1 MNEELIQLLKDYVA
15 TANNPKYGGDWNV
28 VNSKF
33 PELSGYDPQLLK
45 DYVATANNPNYG
57 GDWRVINSKFPELQV
72 KKKEPSVSTSQE
84 AAMEQPMATGSS
96 ASPKS
101 AGVKI
106 TTPTGQQTTVQWGPT
121 EFKASQEAPMYDMA
135 SLSDIVGNVD
145 VTIDE
150 ATKQKISN
158 AVGIT
163 GSVLN
168 KVINPMGSPAQA
180 YVDAKKFADNTQ
192 TAYNVGALS
201 AQINN
206 NLADEVPDYERVA
219 KLKAQ
224 LKKEQPKLLSSQ
236 LGAGAG
242 DFFDTLAANPITFL
256 TEVLTTSA
264 VQMSGGLG
272 AMTPEDALYAAAL
285 MPVGGTGAYIA
296 GKNSLNA
303 EMSSRILDSL
313 EQRGVDVTDAQQL
326 RDAMTNQELM
336 SEVKAEVQAP
346 ATIVAALDAISGGI
360 AGRIGKPLME
370 VAAQAAAGAAG
381 EAGAQ
386 LAAEG
391 SITAPSAI
399 LTEMIAELPGGLVE
413 TAFGAK
419 TTDIARKAKVGQE
432 IKELETELA
441 ASEDPE
447 VRSVLETALKTKRN
461 EKNKIFTDYA
471 NFVNSLPEEEVA
483 RLNALNEEIV
493 KVSNAINTV
502 TSDVA
507 GKALRDRRKSLIDEV
522 AKIEQTVTPTQD
534 AVQEQATDEGV
545 LRPEQP
551 EVGLQ
556 EMVEGDQ
563 EPKVVAAAGEEVVQE
578 VVPQA
583 VEEQELSDLRAIIGE
598 PEGGEPRFRLSDS
611 ETIVNDADVEG
622 ITDVMNKMPAVQL
635 DFVEP
640 TNVETTIVSPI
651 EQSNSL
657 VKNISPEEAKSIT
670 KRIEDF
676 NGLPMVTGMSDI
688 LASGTV
694 KDSMGNEMQVD
705 GGLLFNVLGPNKN
718 LAWAGVN
725 EGGAQAQYDS
735 AVRLYESNKAV
746 FDKAWEEGRLPNGHV
761 PMAIMRMSNGA
772 LNSNEA
778 VFRWI
783 LPTVES
789 LPKKNRVNA
798 MAPLIEAI
806 DAKTKVSDDK
816 IRAAANALK
825 NDIKVNNIKSVD
837 ELLKYVIEQAKQRA
851 AGNEETFTLPERS
864 LLYEVMF
871 SAEGVKK
878 PNSKYIKTLFD
889 GVDATNAKNFT
900 SDAIYDALGEESMK
914 RLKQGSV
921 VGIMGID
928 VLNGGVQKAQHN
940 NYGFGP
946 KGQVIAILENPTH
959 GIDVFPEWK
968 AKASRVF
975 KEKVKKTGEVVA
987 PDIESIPT
995 QVGGAFFA
1003 DGAFVGARPMV
1014 NAIGDIE
1021 MLMGKLRF
1029 AFPSVQATA
1038 TQEEFDAI
1046 MQDPEV
1052 RTREVNGMK
1061 ILGLTKD
1068 GNIYINPS
1076 EASLATPIHEFGHIW
1091 IDFLRSKESGKKGT
1105 ELLNKG
1111 LELVEGTM
1119 ELEAAKAKYGDTELA
1134 REEALVE
1141 LMATKG
1147 ETIINASKRS
1157 RFKSWLNGVFKYI
1170 KERFTTSKDLKVDGI
1185 KDLTLEEFIGVALA
1199 DLFSGQ
1205 PINNKFSPR
1214 KAAESMRAR
1223 YSAQENNIYDIVGKA
1238 RAEGFRDV
1246 TIEAFLKER
1255 GYTAEEIKGAMEIP
1269 LDVLGAVLP
1278 DAFKNLEGGAVVGQK
1293 LFNDIREKLNKLS
1306 AKKNRI
1312 TKKPVYNKLQ
1322 LREEAKNLLTATEEF
1337 KAQTDEVKAKLMLD
1351 LDKAIGIKSSNA
1363 AMREEFKS
1371 LRAMLLDRK
1380 KTRDN
1385 LEAIKRKV
1393 RGFIRKSLPQGEYT
1407 KADVLKLI
1415 QAVTDAN
1422 YDNLPAIM
1430 QRVEGYV
1437 NEYNVAKV
1445 ERDIKKLLE
1454 TKTTKV
1460 ESGRRMGTT
1469 TIQVQDAIAS
1479 INEELVSPDMAPDKI
1494 AETMER
1500 QLKEFD
1506 ELTSEF
1512 SLDEEDVM
1520 RAQVLQIAM
1529 LYNEASLME
1538 NNDPNK
1544 LDTLTQA
1551 KTQLAQLVL
1560 EGRSAFKDAL
1570 SRQHEMYKQNV
1581 KDLIEAI
1588 TGKVV
1593 GDDITTNDG
1602 AEEFVRTSEI
1612 ERANEEATKSR
1623 VAKAWSSFVGQPFT
1637 NYFDKTGSLHTLLSR
1652 ITENLTDQFG
1662 GRVHEMVYDRLKQ
1675 SSIEFEGRMQKMN
1688 AMIDK
1693 AAIDIFGDKYD
1704 SVVKNN
1710 KVKAPVD
1717 IFKDEAAAKKIMY
1730 EMKTASSKRKSE
1742 LNAELNKL
1750 RVFEPM
1756 SQNQIYYLYNQY
1768 KDPANR
1774 TGFESK
1780 FGDNYVELMD
1790 RLFNEALD
1798 SRVKEWADWQVN
1810 VLYPSLYQD
1819 YNPVYQNIFR
1829 TNMPWNPNYAGRMYR
1844 EFEADDTMAITLM
1857 NDKGEFSNI
1866 QTPSSTKLRKKN
1878 KNAIKLMDGDGVLS
1892 SYLGDMEYFRAYA
1905 ESIRDIDKMF
1915 KNKAVR
1921 ESIKRTAGEDVLKLI
1936 DNNIKLV
1943 GTRGMSAG
1951 EGMKQTMLDNISAR
1965 FSKAVLMANPSQ
1977 FVKQAT
1983 SLFAFANR
1991 IGFEN
1996 WAKYT
2001 AKATPDMKNLW
2012 NEFIE
2017 NAPRIQKRY
2026 NPKELTAIIG
2036 TYKQGRTTDIMPK
2049 DKEGNPI
2056 LRTAGEVYDKMLDA
2070 MMWPVIQGDKFS
2082 AMAGAM
2088 GNYLYYKESFFA
2100 SNPKATEQE
2109 AIKYAADKV
2118 STEIEQTLGSAD
2130 IIDKDYY
2137 QNSGNAL
2144 YRAFSVLQNAPK
2156 AMIRQIVPAYS
2167 GFFKKLAKLDKT
2179 AGQGTLKQNIETI
2192 FLYQFLV
2199 PMLFQYAVLGFP
2211 GLLREWR
2218 EDEDDYEMGMAGLLG
2233 PFTALFFVGDVLT
2246 AARDLL
2252 LDKPWATD
2260 ARTAPGWDILSDA
2273 AKSAKKIM
2281 DAKDDDDVYEA
2292 IADMGYAAAA
2302 AVGLGLKN
2310 ISRYA
2315 QNMADV
2321 VDGGVDDGED
2331 VLRLMN
2337 YSDYTIEGPDNKK
2350 K

>member
-1 MNEELIQLLKDYVA
+1 MNEELI
-15 TANNPKYGGDWNV
+15 
-28 VNSKF
+28 
-33 PELSGYDPQLLK
+33 QLLK

-57 GDWRVINSKFPELQV
+57 GDWRVINSKFPELAGYDQQLLKDYVATANNPQYGGDWNSINSKFPEFKV
-72 KKKEPSVSTSQE
+72 KKKEASVSTSQE
-84 AAMEQPMATGSS
+84 AAMEQPMETGSS
-96 ASPKS
+96 ELPKS
-101 AGVKI
+101 EGVKV
-106 TTPTGQQTTVQWGPT
+106 TTPTGQQATVQWGPT
-121 EFKASQEAPMYDMA
+121 EFKASQDAPMYDMA

-158 AVGIT
+158 VVGIT
-163 GSVLN
+163 GAVFN
-168 KVINPMGSPAQA
+168 KIVNPQSNAAQA
-180 YVDAKKFADNTQ
+180 LADAKKFADNTQ

-201 AQINN
+201 AQISNN
-206 NLADEVPDYERVA
+206 MADEVPDYERVA
-219 KLKAQ
+219 KLKQQ
-224 LKKEQPKLLSSQ
+224 LKNEQPKLLSSQ
-236 LGAGAG
+236 LGAEAG
-242 DFFDTLAANPITFL
+242 DFFDMLAANPVTFL

-264 VQMSGGLG
+264 TQMTGGAG
-272 AMTPEDALYAAAL
+272 AMTPEDLLYATAL
-285 MPVGGTGAYIA
+285 GLPTAGAGATAYMA

-303 EMSSRILDSL
+303 EMSSRILDAL
-313 EQRGVDVTDAQQL
+313 EERGVDVTNAEQL
-326 RDAMTNQELM
+326 RTAMTNPELM
-336 SEVKAEVQAP
+336 MDVKSEVQAP
-346 ATIVAALDAISGGI
+346 ALIVGALDAISGGL
-360 AGRIGKPLME
+360 AGRFGKPLVE
-370 VAAQAAAGAAG
+370 LAIQAGAGAVG

-386 LAAEG
+386 IAADG
-391 SITAPSAI
+391 RITAPSAI
-399 LTEMIAELPGGLVE
+399 LTEMVAEIPGGLIE

-419 TTDIARKAKVGQE
+419 TKDIARKTKVNQE
-432 IKELETELA
+432 IKELETELSA
-441 ASEDPE
+441 TDDPE
-447 VRSVLETALKTKRN
+447 VRGVLETALNAKRN

-471 NFVNSLPEEEVA
+471 DFVNSLPEEEVS

-502 TSDVA
+502 TSDIA
-507 GKALRDRRKSLIDEV
+507 GKALRDRRQSLLDEV
-522 AKIEQTVTPTQD
+522 AKIEETATPTQD

-563 EPKVVAAAGEEVVQE
+563 EPEVTAEAGEE

-598 PEGGEPRFRLSDS
+598 PDGGEPRFRLSDS
-611 ETIVNDADVEG
+611 ETIVNEADVEG

-635 DFVEP
+635 EFQEP
-640 TNVETTIVSPI
+640 TGVETSIVSPI
-651 EQSNSL
+651 EQSKST
-657 VKNISPEEAKSIT
+657 VKDITEEQASALT
-670 KRIEDF
+670 GRIEDY

-688 LASGTV
+688 LASGVV
-694 KDSMGNEMQVD
+694 KDSMGNDMQVD
-705 GGLLFNVLGPNKN
+705 GGLLFNVLGSNKD

-725 EGGAQAQYDS
+725 EGGAQAQYDA
-735 AVRLYESNKAV
+735 AVRLYQSNKPL
-746 FDKAWEEGRLPNGHV
+746 FDKAWTDGKLPNGHV

-772 LNSNEA
+772 INSNEA

-789 LPKKNRVNA
+789 LPEKNRVNA
-798 MAPLIEAI
+798 MTPLIEAI

-825 NDIKVNNIKSVD
+825 SDIEANNIKSVD

-851 AGNEETFTLPERS
+851 AGNEDTFTLPERS

-900 SDAIYDALGEESMK
+900 SDAIYDAIGEESMK
-914 RLKQGSV
+914 SLKQGSV
-921 VGIMGID
+921 VAIMGID
-928 VLNGGVQKAQHN
+928 VLNGGVQKARHN

-946 KGQVIAILENPTH
+946 KGQAIAILQNPTH

-987 PDIESIPT
+987 PDMESIPT

-1003 DGAFVGARPMV
+1003 DGAFIGARPMV

-1111 LELVEGTM
+1111 LELVEGTQ
-1119 ELEAAKAKYGDTELA
+1119 ELKAAIEKYGDTELA

-1157 RFKSWLNGVFKYI
+1157 KFKSWLNGVFKYI

-1185 KDLTLEEFIGVALA
+1185 KDLTLDEFIGVALA

-1223 YSAQENNIYDIVGKA
+1223 YSAQEDNIYDIVGKA

-1255 GYTAEEIKGAMEIP
+1255 GYTAEEIKGAMDIP

-1322 LREEAKNLLTATEEF
+1322 LREEAKNILTVTEEF

-1430 QRVEGYV
+1430 QRVEGYI

-1445 ERDIKKLLE
+1445 ERDINKLLE

-1469 TIQVQDAIAS
+1469 TIQVQDALAS

-1512 SLDEEDVM
+1512 SLDEEDIM
-1520 RAQVLQIAM
+1520 RAQILQIAM

-1570 SRQHEMYKQNV
+1570 SRQHDVYKQRI

-1588 TGKVV
+1588 IGKVV
-1593 GDDITTNDG
+1593 SEDITTNDG

-1662 GRVHEMVYDRLKQ
+1662 GIVHEMVYDRLKQ
-1675 SSIEFEGRMQKMN
+1675 SSIEFEGRMQKMK

-1693 AAIDIFGDKYD
+1693 AAIDIFGEKYD

-1710 KVKAPVD
+1710 KVKAPID
-1717 IFKDEAAAKKIMY
+1717 IFKDEAAAKKIMD
-1730 EMKTASSKRKSE
+1730 EMKTASSKRKTE
-1742 LNAELNKL
+1742 LNTKLNKL
-1750 RVFEPM
+1750 RLFKTM

-1798 SRVKEWADWQVN
+1798 PKVREWADWQVN
-1810 VLYPSLYQD
+1810 VLYPSLYQE

-1844 EFEADDTMAITLM
+1844 EFEADDTMAISLM
-1857 NDKGEFSNI
+1857 NDNGEFSNI

-1905 ESIRDIDKMF
+1905 ETIRDIDKMF

-1965 FSKAVLMANPSQ
+1965 FAKAVLMANPSQ

-1983 SLFAFANR
+1983 SMFAFANR

-2001 AKATPDMKNLW
+2001 AKAAPDMKNLW

-2026 NPKELTAIIG
+2026 NPNELTAIIG
-2036 TYKQGRTTDIMPK
+2036 TYKQGRTADIMPK

-2118 STEIEQTLGSAD
+2118 STEIEQTLGSSD

-2167 GFFKKLAKLDKT
+2167 GFFKKLAKMDKT

-2218 EDEDDYEMGMAGLLG
+2218 EDEDDYEMGMAALLG
-2233 PFTALFFVGDVLT
+2233 PFTALFFVGDMLT
-2246 AARDLL
+2246 SARDLL

-2273 AKSAKKIM
+2273 TKSAQKIMNAKS
-2281 DAKDDDDVYEA
+2281 DDDVYEA
-2292 IADMGYAAAA
+2292 IADMGYAASAA
-2302 AVGLGLKN
+2302 AGLGLKN
-2310 ISRYA
+2310 ISRMA
-2315 QNMADV
+2315 QNMAEVIDSGAN
-2321 VDGGVDDGED
+2321 DAGEA
-2331 VLRLMN
+2331 VLRLLN
-2337 YSDYTIEGPDNKK
+2337 YSDYTIEGPDKK
-2350 K
+2350 KK

>member
-1 MNEELIQLLKDYVA
+1 MNEELKKLYDAIVSKGFYTKSYDEFVNQYQDTAYRDKVFDVVTREGLYTKGREEFDVKYAA
-15 TANNPKYGGDWNV
+15 TG
-28 VNSKF
+28 
-33 PELSGYDPQLLK
+33 L
-45 DYVATANNPNYG
+45 
-57 GDWRVINSKFPELQV
+57 

-84 AAMEQPMATGSS
+84 AAMAQPMETGSS
-96 ASPKS
+96 ALPKS

-135 SLSDIVGNVD
+135 SISDIVGNVD

-264 VQMSGGLG
+264 VQMGGGLG

-313 EQRGVDVTDAQQL
+313 EQRGIDVTDAQQL
-326 RDAMTNQELM
+326 RDAMTNPELM

-370 VAAQAAAGAAG
+370 VATQAAAGAAG

-507 GKALRDRRKSLIDEV
+507 GKALRDRRQSLIDEV

-563 EPKVVAAAGEEVVQE
+563 EPEVIATAGEEVVQE

-583 VEEQELSDLRAIIGE
+583 VEEQELADLKAIIGE

-688 LASGTV
+688 LASGVV
-694 KDSMGNEMQVD
+694 KDSMGNDMQVD
-705 GGLLFNVLGPNKN
+705 GGLLFNVLGSNKN

-725 EGGAQAQYDS
+725 EGGAQGQYDS
-735 AVRLYESNKAV
+735 AVRLYESNKAL

-789 LPKKNRVNA
+789 LPEKNRVNA
-798 MAPLIEAI
+798 MAPLLEAI

-825 NDIKVNNIKSVD
+825 NDIESNNIKSVD

-914 RLKQGSV
+914 KLKQGSV

-946 KGQVIAILENPTH
+946 KGQAIAILQNPTH

-1003 DGAFVGARPMV
+1003 DGAFIGARPMV

-1046 MQDPEV
+1046 MQNPEV

-1157 RFKSWLNGVFKYI
+1157 KFKSWLNGVFKYI

-1185 KDLTLEEFIGVALA
+1185 KDLTLDEFIGVALA

-1255 GYTAEEIKGAMEIP
+1255 GYTAEEIKGAMDIP

-1512 SLDEEDVM
+1512 SLDEEDIM

-1570 SRQHEMYKQNV
+1570 SRQHEMYRQNV
-1581 KDLIEAI
+1581 KDLIESI

-1593 GDDITTNDG
+1593 DDDITTNDG

-1662 GRVHEMVYDRLKQ
+1662 GRVHDMVYDRLKQ

-1693 AAIDIFGDKYD
+1693 AAIDIFGEKYD

-1717 IFKDEAAAKKIMY
+1717 IFKDEAAAKKIMD
-1730 EMKTASSKRKSE
+1730 EMKTASSKRKTE

-1798 SRVKEWADWQVN
+1798 PRVKEWADWQVN

-2167 GFFKKLAKLDKT
+2167 GFFKKLAKMDKT

-2218 EDEDDYEMGMAGLLG
+2218 EEEDDYEMGMAALLG
-2233 PFTALFFVGDVLT
+2233 PFTALFFIGDVLT

-2315 QNMADV
+2315 QNIADV
-2321 VDGGVDDGED
+2321 IDGGVDDGED

-2337 YSDYTIEGPDNKK
+2337 YSEYTIGGPDNKK

>member
-1 MNEELIQLLKDYVA
+1 MNEELKKLYDAIVSRGFYTKSYDEFVNQYQDPAYRDKVFGVVTREGLYTKGREEFDTKYAA
-15 TANNPKYGGDWNV
+15 TG
-28 VNSKF
+28 
-33 PELSGYDPQLLK
+33 L
-45 DYVATANNPNYG
+45 
-57 GDWRVINSKFPELQV
+57 

-84 AAMEQPMATGSS
+84 AAMEQPMETGSS
-96 ASPKS
+96 ELPKS
-101 AGVKI
+101 AGVKV
-106 TTPTGQQTTVQWGPT
+106 TTPTGQQATVQWGPT
-121 EFKASQEAPMYDMA
+121 EFKASQDAPMYDMA

-158 AVGIT
+158 VVGIT
-163 GSVLN
+163 GAVFN
-168 KVINPMGSPAQA
+168 KIVNPQSNAAQA
-180 YVDAKKFADNTQ
+180 LADAKKFADNTQ

-201 AQINN
+201 AQISNN
-206 NLADEVPDYERVA
+206 MADEVPDYERVA
-219 KLKAQ
+219 KLKQQ
-224 LKKEQPKLLSSQ
+224 LKNEQPKLLSSQ
-236 LGAGAG
+236 LGAEAG
-242 DFFDTLAANPITFL
+242 DFFDMLAANPVTFL

-264 VQMSGGLG
+264 TQMTGGAG
-272 AMTPEDALYAAAL
+272 AMTPEDLLYATAL
-285 MPVGGTGAYIA
+285 GLPTAGAGATAYMS

-303 EMSSRILDSL
+303 EMSSRILDAL
-313 EQRGVDVTDAQQL
+313 EERGVDVTNAEQL
-326 RDAMTNQELM
+326 RTAMTNPELM
-336 SEVKAEVQAP
+336 MDVKSEVQAP
-346 ATIVAALDAISGGI
+346 ALIVGALDAISGGL
-360 AGRIGKPLME
+360 AGRFGKPLVE
-370 VAAQAAAGAAG
+370 LAIQAGAGAVG

-386 LAAEG
+386 IAADG
-391 SITAPSAI
+391 RITAPSAI
-399 LTEMIAELPGGLVE
+399 LTEMVAEIPGGLIE

-419 TTDIARKAKVGQE
+419 TKDIARKTKVNQE
-432 IKELETELA
+432 IKELETELSA
-441 ASEDPE
+441 TEDPD
-447 VRSVLETALKTKRN
+447 VRGVIETALNAKRN
-461 EKNKIFTDYA
+461 EKNKIFTDYTD
-471 NFVNSLPEEEVA
+471 FVNSLPEEEVA

-502 TSDVA
+502 TSDIA
-507 GKALRDRRKSLIDEV
+507 GKALRDRRQSLLDEV
-522 AKIEQTVTPTQD
+522 AKIEETVTPTQD

-563 EPKVVAAAGEEVVQE
+563 EPEVTAEAGEE

-598 PEGGEPRFRLSDS
+598 PDGGEPRFRLSDS
-611 ETIVNDADVEG
+611 ETIVNEADVEG

-635 DFVEP
+635 EFQEP
-640 TNVETTIVSPI
+640 TGVETSIVSPI
-651 EQSNSL
+651 EQSKST
-657 VKNISPEEAKSIT
+657 VKDITEEQASALT
-670 KRIEDF
+670 GRIEDY

-688 LASGTV
+688 LASGVV

-705 GGLLFNVLGPNKN
+705 GGLLFNVLGSNKD

-725 EGGAQAQYDS
+725 EGGAQAQYDA
-735 AVRLYESNKAV
+735 AVRLYQSNKPL
-746 FDKAWEEGRLPNGHV
+746 FDKAWADGKLPNGHV

-772 LNSNEA
+772 INSNEA

-789 LPKKNRVNA
+789 LPEKNRVNA
-798 MAPLIEAI
+798 MTPLIEAI

-825 NDIKVNNIKSVD
+825 SDIEANNIKSVD

-851 AGNEETFTLPERS
+851 AGNEDTFTLPERS

-900 SDAIYDALGEESMK
+900 SDAIYDAIGEESMK
-914 RLKQGSV
+914 SLKQGSV
-921 VGIMGID
+921 VAIMGID
-928 VLNGGVQKAQHN
+928 VLNGGVQKARHN

-946 KGQVIAILENPTH
+946 KGQAIAILQNPTH

-987 PDIESIPT
+987 PDMESIPT

-1003 DGAFVGARPMV
+1003 DGAFIGARPMV

-1111 LELVEGTM
+1111 LELVEGTQ
-1119 ELEAAKAKYGDTELA
+1119 ELKAAIEKYGDTELA

-1157 RFKSWLNGVFKYI
+1157 KFKSWLNGVFKYI
-1170 KERFTTSKDLKVDGI
+1170 KERFTTSKDLKIDGI
-1185 KDLTLEEFIGVALA
+1185 KDLTLDEFIGVALA

-1223 YSAQENNIYDIVGKA
+1223 YSAQEDNIYDIVGKA

-1255 GYTAEEIKGAMEIP
+1255 GYTAEEIKGAMDIP

-1512 SLDEEDVM
+1512 SLDEEDIM

-1570 SRQHEMYKQNV
+1570 SRQHEMYRQNV
-1581 KDLIEAI
+1581 KDLIESI

-1593 GDDITTNDG
+1593 DDDITTNDG

-1662 GRVHEMVYDRLKQ
+1662 GRVHDMVYDRLKQ

-1693 AAIDIFGDKYD
+1693 AAIDIFGEKYD

-1717 IFKDEAAAKKIMY
+1717 IFKDEAAAKKIMD
-1730 EMKTASSKRKSE
+1730 EMKTASSKRKTE

-1756 SQNQIYYLYNQY
+1756 SQNQTYYLYNQY

-1798 SRVKEWADWQVN
+1798 PRVKEWADWQVN

-1965 FSKAVLMANPSQ
+1965 FAKAVLMANPSQ

-1983 SLFAFANR
+1983 SMFAFANR

-2001 AKATPDMKNLW
+2001 AKAAPDMKNLW

-2026 NPKELTAIIG
+2026 NPNELTAIIG

-2118 STEIEQTLGSAD
+2118 STEIEQTLGSSD

-2167 GFFKKLAKLDKT
+2167 GFFKKLAKMDKT

-2218 EDEDDYEMGMAGLLG
+2218 EDEDDYEMGMAALLG
-2233 PFTALFFVGDVLT
+2233 PFTALFFVGDMLT

-2273 AKSAKKIM
+2273 TKSAQKIMNAKS
-2281 DAKDDDDVYEA
+2281 DDDVYEA
-2292 IADMGYAAAA
+2292 IADMGYAASAA
-2302 AVGLGLKN
+2302 AGLGLKN
-2310 ISRYA
+2310 ISRMA
-2315 QNMADV
+2315 QNMAEVIDSGAN
-2321 VDGGVDDGED
+2321 DAGEA
-2331 VLRLMN
+2331 VLRLLN
-2337 YSDYTIEGPDNKK
+2337 YSDYTIEGPDRKK

>member
-1 MNEELIQLLKDYVA
+1 MNEELI
-15 TANNPKYGGDWNV
+15 
-28 VNSKF
+28 
-33 PELSGYDPQLLK
+33 QLLK

-57 GDWRVINSKFPELQV
+57 GDWRVINSKFPELAGYDQQILKDYVATANNPQYSGDWNSINSKFPEFKV

-96 ASPKS
+96 ELPKS
-101 AGVKI
+101 AGVSV
-106 TTPTGQQTTVQWGPT
+106 TTPTGQQATVEWGPT
-121 EFKASQEAPMYDMA
+121 EFKASQDAPMYDMA

-158 AVGIT
+158 VVGIT
-163 GSVLN
+163 GAVFN
-168 KVINPMGSPAQA
+168 KIVNPQSNAAQA
-180 YVDAKKFADNTQ
+180 LADAKKFADNTQ

-201 AQINN
+201 AQISNN
-206 NLADEVPDYERVA
+206 MADEVPDYERVA
-219 KLKAQ
+219 KLKQQ
-224 LKKEQPKLLSSQ
+224 LKNEQPKLLSSQ
-236 LGAGAG
+236 LGAEAG
-242 DFFDTLAANPITFL
+242 DFFDMLAANPVTFL

-264 VQMSGGLG
+264 TQMTGGAG
-272 AMTPEDALYAAAL
+272 AMTPEDLLYATAL
-285 MPVGGTGAYIA
+285 GLPTAGAGATAYMS

-303 EMSSRILDSL
+303 EMSSRILDAL
-313 EQRGVDVTDAQQL
+313 EERGVDVTNAEQL
-326 RDAMTNQELM
+326 RTAMTNPELM
-336 SEVKAEVQAP
+336 MDVKSEVQAP
-346 ATIVAALDAISGGI
+346 ALIVGALDAISGGL
-360 AGRIGKPLME
+360 AGRFGKPLVE
-370 VAAQAAAGAAG
+370 LAIQAGAGAVG

-386 LAAEG
+386 IAADG
-391 SITAPSAI
+391 RITAPSAI
-399 LTEMIAELPGGLVE
+399 LTEMVAEIPGGLIE

-419 TTDIARKAKVGQE
+419 TKDIARKTKVNQE
-432 IKELETELA
+432 IKELETELSA
-441 ASEDPE
+441 TEDPD
-447 VRSVLETALKTKRN
+447 VRGVIETALNAKRN
-461 EKNKIFTDYA
+461 EKNKIFTDYTD
-471 NFVNSLPEEEVA
+471 FVNSLPEEEVA

-502 TSDVA
+502 TSDIA
-507 GKALRDRRKSLIDEV
+507 GKALRDRRQSLLDEV
-522 AKIEQTVTPTQD
+522 AKIEETVTPTQD

-563 EPKVVAAAGEEVVQE
+563 EPEVTAEAGEE

-598 PEGGEPRFRLSDS
+598 PDGGEPRFRLSDS
-611 ETIVNDADVEG
+611 ETIVNEADVEG

-635 DFVEP
+635 EFQEP
-640 TNVETTIVSPI
+640 TGVETSIVSPI
-651 EQSNSL
+651 EQSKST
-657 VKNISPEEAKSIT
+657 VKDITEEQASALT
-670 KRIEDF
+670 GRIEDY

-688 LASGTV
+688 LASGVV

-705 GGLLFNVLGPNKN
+705 GGLLFNVLGSNKD

-725 EGGAQAQYDS
+725 EGGAQAQYDA
-735 AVRLYESNKAV
+735 AVRLYQSNKPL
-746 FDKAWEEGRLPNGHV
+746 FDKAWADGKLPNGHV

-772 LNSNEA
+772 INSNEA

-789 LPKKNRVNA
+789 LPEKNRVNA
-798 MAPLIEAI
+798 MTPLIEAI

-825 NDIKVNNIKSVD
+825 SDIEANNIKSVD

-851 AGNEETFTLPERS
+851 AGNEDTFTLPERS

-900 SDAIYDALGEESMK
+900 SDAIYDAIGEESMK
-914 RLKQGSV
+914 SLKQGSV
-921 VGIMGID
+921 VAIMGID
-928 VLNGGVQKAQHN
+928 VLNGGVQKARHN

-946 KGQVIAILENPTH
+946 KGQAIAILQNPTH

-987 PDIESIPT
+987 PDMESIPT

-1003 DGAFVGARPMV
+1003 DGAFIGARPMV

-1111 LELVEGTM
+1111 LELVEGTQ
-1119 ELEAAKAKYGDTELA
+1119 ELKAAIEKYGDTELA

-1157 RFKSWLNGVFKYI
+1157 KFKSWLNGVFKYI
-1170 KERFTTSKDLKVDGI
+1170 KERFTTSKDLKIDGI
-1185 KDLTLEEFIGVALA
+1185 KDLTLDEFIGVALA

-1223 YSAQENNIYDIVGKA
+1223 YSAQEDNIYDIVGKA

-1255 GYTAEEIKGAMEIP
+1255 GYTAEEIKGAMDIP

-1512 SLDEEDVM
+1512 SLDEEDIM

-1570 SRQHEMYKQNV
+1570 SRQHDVYKQRI

-1588 TGKVV
+1588 IGKVV
-1593 GDDITTNDG
+1593 SEDITTNDG

-1662 GRVHEMVYDRLKQ
+1662 GIVHEMVYDRLKQ
-1675 SSIEFEGRMQKMN
+1675 SSIEFEGRMQKMK

-1693 AAIDIFGDKYD
+1693 AAIDIFGEKYD

-1710 KVKAPVD
+1710 KVKAPID
-1717 IFKDEAAAKKIMY
+1717 IFKDEAAAKKIMD
-1730 EMKTASSKRKSE
+1730 EMKTASSKRKTE
-1742 LNAELNKL
+1742 LNTKLNKL
-1750 RVFEPM
+1750 RLFKTM

-1798 SRVKEWADWQVN
+1798 PKVREWADWQVN
-1810 VLYPSLYQD
+1810 VLYPSLYQE

-1844 EFEADDTMAITLM
+1844 EFEADDTMAISLM
-1857 NDKGEFSNI
+1857 NDNGEFSNI

-1905 ESIRDIDKMF
+1905 ETIRDIDKMF

-1965 FSKAVLMANPSQ
+1965 FAKAVLMANPSQ

-1983 SLFAFANR
+1983 SMFAFANR

-2001 AKATPDMKNLW
+2001 AKAAPDMKNLW

-2026 NPKELTAIIG
+2026 NPNELTAIIG
-2036 TYKQGRTTDIMPK
+2036 TYKQGRTADIMPK

-2118 STEIEQTLGSAD
+2118 STEIEQTLGSSD

-2167 GFFKKLAKLDKT
+2167 GFFKKLAKMDKT

-2218 EDEDDYEMGMAGLLG
+2218 EDEDDYEMGMAALLG
-2233 PFTALFFVGDVLT
+2233 PFTALFFVGDMLT
-2246 AARDLL
+2246 SARDLL

-2273 AKSAKKIM
+2273 TKSAQKIMNAKS
-2281 DAKDDDDVYEA
+2281 DDDVYEA
-2292 IADMGYAAAA
+2292 IADMGYAASAA
-2302 AVGLGLKN
+2302 AGLGLKN
-2310 ISRYA
+2310 ISRMA
-2315 QNMADV
+2315 QNMAEVIDSGAN
-2321 VDGGVDDGED
+2321 DAGEA
-2331 VLRLMN
+2331 VLRLLN
-2337 YSDYTIEGPDNKK
+2337 YSDYTIEGPDKK
-2350 K
+2350 KK

>member
-1 MNEELIQLLKDYVA
+1 MNEELI
-15 TANNPKYGGDWNV
+15 
-28 VNSKF
+28 
-33 PELSGYDPQLLK
+33 QLLK

-57 GDWRVINSKFPELQV
+57 GDWRVINSKFPELAGYDQQILKDYVATANNPQYSGDWNSINSKFPEFKV

-96 ASPKS
+96 ELPKS
-101 AGVKI
+101 EGVSV
-106 TTPTGQQTTVQWGPT
+106 TTPTGQQATVEWGPT
-121 EFKASQEAPMYDMA
+121 EFKASQDAPMYDMA

-158 AVGIT
+158 VVGIT
-163 GSVLN
+163 GAVFN
-168 KVINPMGSPAQA
+168 KIVNPQSNAAQA
-180 YVDAKKFADNTQ
+180 LADAKKFADNTQ

-201 AQINN
+201 AQISNN
-206 NLADEVPDYERVA
+206 MADEVPDYERVA
-219 KLKAQ
+219 KLKQQ
-224 LKKEQPKLLSSQ
+224 LKNEQPKLLSSQ
-236 LGAGAG
+236 LGAEAG
-242 DFFDTLAANPITFL
+242 DFFDMLAANPVTFL

-264 VQMSGGLG
+264 TQMTGGAG
-272 AMTPEDALYAAAL
+272 AMTPEDLLYATAL
-285 MPVGGTGAYIA
+285 GLPTAGAGATAYMS

-303 EMSSRILDSL
+303 EMSSRILDAL
-313 EQRGVDVTDAQQL
+313 EERGVDVTNAEQL
-326 RDAMTNQELM
+326 RTAMTNPELM
-336 SEVKAEVQAP
+336 MDVKSEVQAP
-346 ATIVAALDAISGGI
+346 ALIVGALDAISGGL
-360 AGRIGKPLME
+360 AGRFGKPLVE
-370 VAAQAAAGAAG
+370 LAIQAGAGAVG

-386 LAAEG
+386 IAADG
-391 SITAPSAI
+391 RITAPSAI
-399 LTEMIAELPGGLVE
+399 LTEMVAEIPGGLIE

-419 TTDIARKAKVGQE
+419 TKDIARKTKVNQE
-432 IKELETELA
+432 IKELETELSA
-441 ASEDPE
+441 TEDPD
-447 VRSVLETALKTKRN
+447 VRGVIETALNAKRN
-461 EKNKIFTDYA
+461 EKNKIFTDYTD
-471 NFVNSLPEEEVA
+471 FVNSLPEEEVA

-502 TSDVA
+502 TSDIA
-507 GKALRDRRKSLIDEV
+507 GKALRDRRQSLLDEV
-522 AKIEQTVTPTQD
+522 AKIEETVTPTQD

-563 EPKVVAAAGEEVVQE
+563 EPEVTAEAGEE

-598 PEGGEPRFRLSDS
+598 PDGGEPRFRLSDS
-611 ETIVNDADVEG
+611 ETIVNEADVEG

-635 DFVEP
+635 EFQEP
-640 TNVETTIVSPI
+640 TGVETSIVSPI
-651 EQSNSL
+651 EQSKST
-657 VKNISPEEAKSIT
+657 VKDITEEQASALT
-670 KRIEDF
+670 GRIEDY

-688 LASGTV
+688 LASGVV

-705 GGLLFNVLGPNKN
+705 GGLLFNVLGSNKD

-725 EGGAQAQYDS
+725 EGGAQAQYDA
-735 AVRLYESNKAV
+735 AVRLYQSNKPL
-746 FDKAWEEGRLPNGHV
+746 FDKAWADGKLPNGHV

-772 LNSNEA
+772 INSNEA

-789 LPKKNRVNA
+789 LPEKNRVNA
-798 MAPLIEAI
+798 MTPLIEAI

-825 NDIKVNNIKSVD
+825 SDIEANNIKSVD

-851 AGNEETFTLPERS
+851 AGNEDTFTLPERS

-900 SDAIYDALGEESMK
+900 SDAIYDAIGEESMK
-914 RLKQGSV
+914 SLKQGSV
-921 VGIMGID
+921 VAIMGID
-928 VLNGGVQKAQHN
+928 VLNGGVQKARHN

-946 KGQVIAILENPTH
+946 KGQAIAILQNPTH

-987 PDIESIPT
+987 PDMESIPT

-1003 DGAFVGARPMV
+1003 DGAFIGARPMV

-1111 LELVEGTM
+1111 LELVEGTQ
-1119 ELEAAKAKYGDTELA
+1119 ELKAAIEKYGDTELA

-1157 RFKSWLNGVFKYI
+1157 KFKSWLNGVFKYI
-1170 KERFTTSKDLKVDGI
+1170 KERFTTSKDLKIDGI
-1185 KDLTLEEFIGVALA
+1185 KDLTLDEFIGVALA

-1223 YSAQENNIYDIVGKA
+1223 YSAQEDNIYDIVGKA

-1255 GYTAEEIKGAMEIP
+1255 GYTAEEIKGAMDIP

-1512 SLDEEDVM
+1512 SLDEEDIM

-1570 SRQHEMYKQNV
+1570 SRQHDVYKQRI

-1588 TGKVV
+1588 IGKVV
-1593 GDDITTNDG
+1593 SEDITTNDG

-1662 GRVHEMVYDRLKQ
+1662 GIVHEMVYDRLKQ
-1675 SSIEFEGRMQKMN
+1675 SSIEFEGRMQKMK

-1693 AAIDIFGDKYD
+1693 AAIDIFGEKYD

-1710 KVKAPVD
+1710 KVKAPID
-1717 IFKDEAAAKKIMY
+1717 IFKDEAAAKKIMD
-1730 EMKTASSKRKSE
+1730 EMKTASSKRKTE
-1742 LNAELNKL
+1742 LNTKLNKL
-1750 RVFEPM
+1750 RLFKTM

-1798 SRVKEWADWQVN
+1798 PKVREWADWQVN
-1810 VLYPSLYQD
+1810 VLYPSLYQE

-1844 EFEADDTMAITLM
+1844 EFEADDTMAISLM
-1857 NDKGEFSNI
+1857 NDNGEFSNI

-1905 ESIRDIDKMF
+1905 ETIRDIDKMF

-1965 FSKAVLMANPSQ
+1965 FAKAVLMANPSQ

-1983 SLFAFANR
+1983 SMFAFANR

-2001 AKATPDMKNLW
+2001 AKAAPDMKNLW

-2026 NPKELTAIIG
+2026 NPNELTAIIG
-2036 TYKQGRTTDIMPK
+2036 TYKQGRTADIMPK

-2118 STEIEQTLGSAD
+2118 STEIEQTLGSSD

-2167 GFFKKLAKLDKT
+2167 GFFKKLAKMDKT

-2218 EDEDDYEMGMAGLLG
+2218 EDEDDYEMGMAALLG
-2233 PFTALFFVGDVLT
+2233 PFTALFFVGDMLT
-2246 AARDLL
+2246 SARDLL

-2273 AKSAKKIM
+2273 TKSAQKIMNAKS
-2281 DAKDDDDVYEA
+2281 DDDVYEA
-2292 IADMGYAAAA
+2292 IADMGYAASAA
-2302 AVGLGLKN
+2302 AGLGLKN
-2310 ISRYA
+2310 ISRMA
-2315 QNMADV
+2315 QNMAEVIDSGAN
-2321 VDGGVDDGED
+2321 DAGEA
-2331 VLRLMN
+2331 VLRLLN
-2337 YSDYTIEGPDNKK
+2337 YSDYTIEGPDKK
-2350 K
+2350 KK

>member
-1 MNEELIQLLKDYVA
+1 MD
-15 TANNPKYGGDWNV
+15 
-28 VNSKF
+28 
-33 PELSGYDPQLLK
+33 
-45 DYVATANNPNYG
+45 
-57 GDWRVINSKFPELQV
+57 
-72 KKKEPSVSTSQE
+72 
-84 AAMEQPMATGSS
+84 
-96 ASPKS
+96 
-101 AGVKI
+101 
-106 TTPTGQQTTVQWGPT
+106 
-121 EFKASQEAPMYDMA
+121 
-135 SLSDIVGNVD
+135 
-145 VTIDE
+145 
-150 ATKQKISN
+150 
-158 AVGIT
+158 
-163 GSVLN
+163 
-168 KVINPMGSPAQA
+168 
-180 YVDAKKFADNTQ
+180 
-192 TAYNVGALS
+192 
-201 AQINN
+201 
-206 NLADEVPDYERVA
+206 
-219 KLKAQ
+219 
-224 LKKEQPKLLSSQ
+224 
-236 LGAGAG
+236 
-242 DFFDTLAANPITFL
+242 
-256 TEVLTTSA
+256 
-264 VQMSGGLG
+264 
-272 AMTPEDALYAAAL
+272 
-285 MPVGGTGAYIA
+285 
-296 GKNSLNA
+296 
-303 EMSSRILDSL
+303 
-313 EQRGVDVTDAQQL
+313 
-326 RDAMTNQELM
+326 
-336 SEVKAEVQAP
+336 
-346 ATIVAALDAISGGI
+346 
-360 AGRIGKPLME
+360 
-370 VAAQAAAGAAG
+370 
-381 EAGAQ
+381 
-386 LAAEG
+386 
-391 SITAPSAI
+391 
-399 LTEMIAELPGGLVE
+399 
-413 TAFGAK
+413 
-419 TTDIARKAKVGQE
+419 
-432 IKELETELA
+432 
-441 ASEDPE
+441 
-447 VRSVLETALKTKRN
+447 
-461 EKNKIFTDYA
+461 
-471 NFVNSLPEEEVA
+471 
-483 RLNALNEEIV
+483 
-493 KVSNAINTV
+493 
-502 TSDVA
+502 
-507 GKALRDRRKSLIDEV
+507 
-522 AKIEQTVTPTQD
+522 
-534 AVQEQATDEGV
+534 
-545 LRPEQP
+545 
-551 EVGLQ
+551 
-556 EMVEGDQ
+556 
-563 EPKVVAAAGEEVVQE
+563 
-578 VVPQA
+578 
-583 VEEQELSDLRAIIGE
+583 
-598 PEGGEPRFRLSDS
+598 
-611 ETIVNDADVEG
+611 
-622 ITDVMNKMPAVQL
+622 
-635 DFVEP
+635 
-640 TNVETTIVSPI
+640 
-651 EQSNSL
+651 
-657 VKNISPEEAKSIT
+657 
-670 KRIEDF
+670 
-676 NGLPMVTGMSDI
+676 
-688 LASGTV
+688 
-694 KDSMGNEMQVD
+694 
-705 GGLLFNVLGPNKN
+705 
-718 LAWAGVN
+718 
-725 EGGAQAQYDS
+725 
-735 AVRLYESNKAV
+735 
-746 FDKAWEEGRLPNGHV
+746 
-761 PMAIMRMSNGA
+761 
-772 LNSNEA
+772 
-778 VFRWI
+778 
-783 LPTVES
+783 
-789 LPKKNRVNA
+789 
-798 MAPLIEAI
+798 
-806 DAKTKVSDDK
+806 
-816 IRAAANALK
+816 
-825 NDIKVNNIKSVD
+825 
-837 ELLKYVIEQAKQRA
+837 
-851 AGNEETFTLPERS
+851 
-864 LLYEVMF
+864 
-871 SAEGVKK
+871 
-878 PNSKYIKTLFD
+878 
-889 GVDATNAKNFT
+889 
-900 SDAIYDALGEESMK
+900 
-914 RLKQGSV
+914 
-921 VGIMGID
+921 
-928 VLNGGVQKAQHN
+928 
-940 NYGFGP
+940 
-946 KGQVIAILENPTH
+946 
-959 GIDVFPEWK
+959 
-968 AKASRVF
+968 
-975 KEKVKKTGEVVA
+975 
-987 PDIESIPT
+987 
-995 QVGGAFFA
+995 
-1003 DGAFVGARPMV
+1003 
-1014 NAIGDIE
+1014 
-1021 MLMGKLRF
+1021 
-1029 AFPSVQATA
+1029 
-1038 TQEEFDAI
+1038 
-1046 MQDPEV
+1046 
-1052 RTREVNGMK
+1052 
-1061 ILGLTKD
+1061 
-1068 GNIYINPS
+1068 
-1076 EASLATPIHEFGHIW
+1076 
-1091 IDFLRSKESGKKGT
+1091 
-1105 ELLNKG
+1105 
-1111 LELVEGTM
+1111 
-1119 ELEAAKAKYGDTELA
+1119 
-1134 REEALVE
+1134 
-1141 LMATKG
+1141 
-1147 ETIINASKRS
+1147 
-1157 RFKSWLNGVFKYI
+1157 
-1170 KERFTTSKDLKVDGI
+1170 
-1185 KDLTLEEFIGVALA
+1185 
-1199 DLFSGQ
+1199 
-1205 PINNKFSPR
+1205 
-1214 KAAESMRAR
+1214 
-1223 YSAQENNIYDIVGKA
+1223 
-1238 RAEGFRDV
+1238 
-1246 TIEAFLKER
+1246 
-1255 GYTAEEIKGAMEIP
+1255 IP

-1312 TKKPVYNKLQ
+1312 TKKPIYNKLQ

-1460 ESGRRMGTT
+1460 ESGRIMGTT
-1469 TIQVQDAIAS
+1469 TIQVQDALAS

-1512 SLDEEDVM
+1512 SLDEEDIM
-1520 RAQVLQIAM
+1520 RAQILQIAM

-1570 SRQHEMYKQNV
+1570 SRQHDVYKQRI

-1588 TGKVV
+1588 IGKVV
-1593 GDDITTNDG
+1593 SEDITTNDG

-1662 GRVHEMVYDRLKQ
+1662 GIVHEMVYDRLKQ
-1675 SSIEFEGRMQKMN
+1675 SSIEFEGRMQKMK

-1693 AAIDIFGDKYD
+1693 AAIDIFGEKYD

-1710 KVKAPVD
+1710 KVKAPID
-1717 IFKDEAAAKKIMY
+1717 IFKDEAAAKKIMD
-1730 EMKTASSKRKSE
+1730 EMKTASSKRKTE
-1742 LNAELNKL
+1742 LNTKLNKL
-1750 RVFEPM
+1750 RLFKTM

-1798 SRVKEWADWQVN
+1798 PKVREWADWQVN
-1810 VLYPSLYQD
+1810 VLYPSLYQE

-1844 EFEADDTMAITLM
+1844 EFEADDTMAISLM
-1857 NDKGEFSNI
+1857 NDNGEFSNI

-1905 ESIRDIDKMF
+1905 ETIRDIDKMF

-1965 FSKAVLMANPSQ
+1965 FAKAVLMANPSQ

-1983 SLFAFANR
+1983 SMFAFANR

-2001 AKATPDMKNLW
+2001 AKAAPDMKNLW

-2026 NPKELTAIIG
+2026 NPNELTAIIG
-2036 TYKQGRTTDIMPK
+2036 TYKQGRTADIMPK

-2118 STEIEQTLGSAD
+2118 STEIEQTLGSSD

-2167 GFFKKLAKLDKT
+2167 GFFKKLAKMDKT

-2218 EDEDDYEMGMAGLLG
+2218 EDEDDYEMGMAALLG
-2233 PFTALFFVGDVLT
+2233 PFTALFFVGDMLT
-2246 AARDLL
+2246 SARDLL

-2273 AKSAKKIM
+2273 TKSAQKIMNAKS
-2281 DAKDDDDVYEA
+2281 DDDVYEA
-2292 IADMGYAAAA
+2292 IADMGYAASAA
-2302 AVGLGLKN
+2302 AGLGLKN
-2310 ISRYA
+2310 ISRMA
-2315 QNMADV
+2315 QNMAEVIDSGAN
-2321 VDGGVDDGED
+2321 DAGEA
-2331 VLRLMN
+2331 VLRLLN
-2337 YSDYTIEGPDNKK
+2337 YSDYTIEGPDRKK